1 LLVGRYHVSQDKVI
15 SIGEVTFLSESVV
28 TVRGVAKKFGA
39 NEVVTLPAFAVEP
52 KGTLC
57 GAHVWRFGSDEYHT
71 GLGWMDTKMTRR
83 DQIEI
88 WSCGSFLLVRSCLW
102 DLSRAPKDKDKRWA
116 PSPETAHSELFLL
129 FTLAGKHD
137 IAATSPRSAILPT
150 STPPLPAPTA
160 AASEVSSAPSSRKAS
175 LETTEPQV
183 QKGT

>member
-1 LLVGRYHVSQDKVI
+1 VVS
-15 SIGEVTFLSESVV
+15 
-28 TVRGVAKKFGA
+28 VRGVVKKFGA
-39 NEVVTLPAFAVEP
+39 NEVVALPAFAVEP

-129 FTLAGKHD
+129 FTLHPAGKSD
-137 IAATSPRSAILPT
+137 AATSPRSVIVPS
-150 STPPLPAPTA
+150 STPPIPAPA
-160 AASEVSSAPSSRKAS
+160 ASSEVSSAPTSRKAS
-175 LETTEPQV
+175 LETSEQV
-183 QKGT
+183 LQKGT